1 MVATVEEAL
10 RVIADRPVMM
20 EAARL
25 AWRTVAEIEE
35 CRTVCDRAYRAFADD
50 YPGMEDS
57 FRVAVAKVREA
68 EVPMRDAAVR
78 LRYLGG

>member
-1 MVATVEEAL
+1 MATVEEAF
-10 RVIADRPVMM
+10 RVIAERSVMA

-35 CRTVCDRAYRAFADD
+35 CRVACDRAYRAFADE
-50 YPGMEDS
+50 YPGMEDA
-57 FRVAVAKVREA
+57 FREAVAKVRDA